1 LTLPFLWRFC
11 FPLVFHFPLGK
22 LVFVGSVLCR
32 PGKNTMFVFADTI
45 LDPYRREVRRRGD
58 LVPLE
63 PQVFDLLEFLIRSRS
78 HVATKDELLANVWG
92 GRIVS
97 DSTISVRINA
107 ARQAIGD
114 NGKEQRFIRTFPR
127 KGFRFVAD
135 VREEFREPP
144 GGPTPGRTLPVNAT
158 GYGADAQ
165 ELRFC
170 RTSDGVNIALA
181 CVGQGTVLVRTATW
195 LNHLEYEWHS
205 PIRSPFLRF
214 LAERFRLVRYDGRG
228 KGLSDRNAP
237 DVSFDGFLRDLDA
250 VVEALGIR
258 RYALM
263 GVSQGAPIAIA
274 HAARY
279 PERVSALVLHGAYA
293 QGRNKRSAAVERET
307 AQALLSIMRQ
317 GWGDEGS
324 AFMRAFSSVYLPGGT
339 REQISWFAELQRM
352 ATSAET
358 AARLRVACDDIDV
371 THLLEKVSC
380 PTLVLHCR
388 NDGVVPFD
396 EGRRLA
402 ASVARAKFVPLA
414 SENHILLEGE
424 PAWETFIGSITN
436 FLDNV
441 T

>member
-1 LTLPFLWRFC
+1 
-11 FPLVFHFPLGK
+11 
-22 LVFVGSVLCR
+22 
-32 PGKNTMFVFADTI
+32 MFVFADAVM
-45 LDPYRREVRRRGD
+45 DPDRRELRRRGH
-58 LVPLE
+58 LIPME
-63 PQVFDLLEFLIRSRS
+63 PQVFDLLEFLVRNRN
-78 HVATKDELLANVWG
+78 HVVTRDELLANVWG

-107 ARQAIGD
+107 ARRAIGD
-114 NGKEQRFIRTFPR
+114 SGEKQRVIRTLHR

-135 VREEFREPP
+135 VREEFRELSIDPT
-144 GGPTPGRTLPVNAT
+144 PTPGATPLNTTDHAVPVH
-158 GYGADAQ
+158 
-165 ELRFC
+165 ELGFC

-195 LNHLEYEWHS
+195 LNHLEYEWQS
-205 PIRSPFLRF
+205 PIRSHLLTF
-214 LAERFRLVRYDGRG
+214 LAQHFRLVRYDGRG
-228 KGLSDRNAP
+228 NGLSDWNAP
-237 DVSFDGFLRDLDA
+237 DISFDGFMRDLDA
-250 VVEALGIR
+250 VVESLGIR

-293 QGRNKRSAAVERET
+293 QGRNKRSAAVEHET

-317 GWGDEGS
+317 GWGRERS

-339 REQISWFAELQRM
+339 REQIGWFAELQRM
-352 ATSAET
+352 ATSAEN

-371 THLLEKVSC
+371 RHLLGKVSC

-396 EGRRLA
+396 EGWRLA
-402 ASVARAKFVPLA
+402 ASIKKAKFVPLD
-414 SENHILLEGE
+414 SENHILLEGD
-424 PAWETFIGSITN
+424 PAWGTFVANIAS
-436 FLDNV
+436 FLEISTSRCAALV
-441 T
+441 GAGA